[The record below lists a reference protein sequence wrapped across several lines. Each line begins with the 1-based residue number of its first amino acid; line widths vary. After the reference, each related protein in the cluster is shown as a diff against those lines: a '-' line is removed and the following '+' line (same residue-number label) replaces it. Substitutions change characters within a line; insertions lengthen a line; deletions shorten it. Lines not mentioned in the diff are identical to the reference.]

1 METVEFTKQEV
12 DVLVARL
19 YIVLQEGMI
28 DGTTRVI
35 ITNIIN
41 KLTLNK

>member
-19 YIVLQEGMI
+19 YMVLQEGMI